1 MRKYRLPRLETRPR
15 IATAL
20 TPGTGPPPPFSWPT
34 PGRLDRDGADWLHLW
49 LREPFVKA
57 SRFPRGRV
65 AGRSPVRFRSPAWQS
80 LPVAGLPPAY
90 LAGVGANGSAPAFL
104 LDALPGFRLGDE
116 KAERCCVSVENS
128 TFQDSKRRSFSSASA
143 SVAFTPCL
151 PQPVRVGIP
160 DYPRTTPRGCFF

>member
-1 MRKYRLPRLETRPR
+1 NGAELPFGEVVDTCLAVEAKPRPSVRTIGRTPAAWTTNMRKYRLPRLETRPR

-20 TPGTGPPPPFSWPT
+20 TPGTGPPPPSFSWPT

-104 LDALPGFRLGDE
+104 LDALP
-116 KAERCCVSVENS
+116 
-128 TFQDSKRRSFSSASA
+128 
-143 SVAFTPCL
+143 
-151 PQPVRVGIP
+151 
-160 DYPRTTPRGCFF
+160 